1 MLFLLRIQVLHAGRG
16 HRERDPKNPWR
27 LHHSRRAGKIKKP
40 PDKPGQ
46 AIGIPF
52 AKTGR
57 GITFRVKVEPR
68 SSRRKVMGIHEGA
81 LKVKLTSPP
90 VEGKA
95 NEELIEFLA
104 DLLGVRKS
112 DIKIL
117 RGGSSKQKT
126 VEVAGLREFPPI
138 D

>member
-1 MLFLLRIQVLHAGRG
+1 
-16 HRERDPKNPWR
+16 
-27 LHHSRRAGKIKKP
+27 
-40 PDKPGQ
+40 
-46 AIGIPF
+46 
-52 AKTGR
+52 
-57 GITFRVKVEPR
+57 
-68 SSRRKVMGIHEGA
+68 MGIHEGA